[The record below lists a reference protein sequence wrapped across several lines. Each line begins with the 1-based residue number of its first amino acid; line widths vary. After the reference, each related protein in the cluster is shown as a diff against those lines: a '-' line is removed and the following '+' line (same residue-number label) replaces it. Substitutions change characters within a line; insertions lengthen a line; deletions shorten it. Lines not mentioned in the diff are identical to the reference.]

1 MEVPTEE
8 IKIVYKP
15 ECYITKPV
23 TGNQFSIG
31 TSIPIEIRASSKS
44 TQNILIKLYL
54 NGDQIL
60 SSNGTNMSYSL
71 STSNLSIN
79 AYCISAKAFDIEN
92 NLISEEKSATVY
104 ILQ

>member
-1 MEVPTEE
+1 MKITTHTIIILFLFAFIASCSMEVPTEE

-54 NGDQIL
+54 NCDQIL
-60 SSNGTNMSYSL
+60 SSNSTNM
-71 STSNLSIN
+71 
-79 AYCISAKAFDIEN
+79 
-92 NLISEEKSATVY
+92 
-104 ILQ
+104 